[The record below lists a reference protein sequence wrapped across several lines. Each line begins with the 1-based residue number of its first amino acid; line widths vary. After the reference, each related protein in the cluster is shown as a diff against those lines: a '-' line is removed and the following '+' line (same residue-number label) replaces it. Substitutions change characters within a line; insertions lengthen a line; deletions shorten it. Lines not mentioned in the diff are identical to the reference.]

1 MLVIGNDTVSITNH
15 GEGHWVLQLADYY
28 KEEPT
33 VIVTES
39 NEDSFQEFLKH
50 HEDHKNIIVMFPD
63 FVHQKIGNFV
73 YNWSNDNYIDINF
86 TRRRDMLLMTH
97 TPDSLVEH
105 NMGFYNAIKTIRKDA
120 KIVTEWAQISPC
132 VGATL
137 LQSTT
142 TPYFSKYS
150 LSDQFIRW
158 CNIHGANIE
167 NHAKINDLIATNR
180 HYKHDY
186 TYTQQGH
193 DAIFKL
199 IIGKKDVK
207 KVDKLA
213 K

>member
-15 GEGHWVLQLADYY
+15 GEGHWVLQLADHY
-28 KEEPT
+28 KEEPK

-39 NEDSFQEFLKH
+39 NEDTFQQFIKH
-50 HEDHKNIIVMFPD
+50 QKDHKNIIVMFPD

-73 YNWSNDNYIDINF
+73 YNWSNDNYLDVNF

-105 NMGFYNAIKTIRKDA
+105 NMGFYNAIKSIRKDA

-132 VGATL
+132 VGETL
-137 LQSTT
+137 LESTT
-142 TPYFSKYS
+142 TPYFHKHS
-150 LSDQFIRW
+150 LSEQFIRW
-158 CNIHGANIE
+158 CNIHGVNIE
-167 NHAKINDLIATNR
+167 NHAKIEDLIATNH
-180 HYKHDY
+180 HYKHDN

-199 IIGKKDVK
+199 IVGKKVGK
-207 KVDKLA
+207 KT
-213 K
+213 

>member
-39 NEDSFQEFLKH
+39 NEDSFQEFIKH
-50 HEDHKNIIVMFPD
+50 QKTHKNIIVMFPD
-63 FVHQKIGNFV
+63 LVHQKIGSFV
-73 YNWSNDNYIDINF
+73 YNWSNDNYLDINF

-97 TPDSLVEH
+97 TPDSMIEH
-105 NMGFYNAIKTIRKDA
+105 NMGFYNAIKSIRKDA

-132 VGATL
+132 VGETL
-137 LQSTT
+137 LKSTT
-142 TPYFSKYS
+142 TPYFHKHS
-150 LSDQFIRW
+150 LSEQFTRW

-167 NHAKINDLIATNR
+167 KHAKINDLIATNK
-180 HYKHDY
+180 HYNYDL
-186 TYTQQGH
+186 TYTQAGH

-199 IIGKKDVK
+199 ISKKTTK
-207 KVDKLA
+207 KG
-213 K
+213 

>member
-15 GEGHWVLQLADYY
+15 GEGHWVLQLADHY
-28 KEEPT
+28 KEEPI

-39 NEDSFQEFLKH
+39 NEDSFQAFIKH
-50 HEDHKNIIVMFPD
+50 QEDHKNIVVMFPD

-73 YNWSNDNYIDINF
+73 YNWSNDNYLDINF

-105 NMGFYNAIKTIRKDA
+105 NMGFYNAIKTIRKDV

-132 VGATL
+132 VSETL
-137 LQSTT
+137 LESTT
-142 TPYFSKYS
+142 TPYYNKYS
-150 LSDQFIRW
+150 LSGQFIRW
-158 CNIHGANIE
+158 CSIHGVDIK
-167 NHAKINDLIATNR
+167 NHAKIEDLIATNR
-180 HYKHDY
+180 HYNYDY
-186 TYTQQGH
+186 TYTQEGH

-199 IIGKKDVK
+199 IVGKKHAK
-207 KVDKLA
+207 KVDKRP

>member
-1 MLVIGNDTVSITNH
+1 MLVIGNNTVDIINH

-63 FVHQKIGNFV
+63 FVHQKIGSFV
-73 YNWSNDNYIDINF
+73 YNWSNDNYLDINF

-97 TPDSLVEH
+97 TPDSMVKH
-105 NMGFYNAIKTIRKDA
+105 NMGFYNAIKSIRKDV

-132 VGATL
+132 IGETL

-142 TPYFSKYS
+142 TPYFHVHS

-167 NHAKINDLIATNR
+167 KHAVLSDLIATNK
-180 HYKHDY
+180 HYNYDF
-186 TYTQQGH
+186 TYTQAGH
-193 DAIFKL
+193 NAIFKL
-199 IIGKKDVK
+199 ISKKTTK
-207 KVDKLA
+207 KG
-213 K
+213 